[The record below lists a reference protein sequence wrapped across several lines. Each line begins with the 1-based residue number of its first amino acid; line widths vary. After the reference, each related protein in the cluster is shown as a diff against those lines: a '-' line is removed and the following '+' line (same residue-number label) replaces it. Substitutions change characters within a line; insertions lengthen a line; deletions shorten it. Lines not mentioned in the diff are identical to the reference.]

1 MHLLKDFY
9 NYVENHGM
17 DRERIYEDQGE
28 GMSLVSFSELG
39 EENCVYN
46 VALIF
51 YDNDIDVEVY
61 IRKELKKYNE
71 YDLLKQLNELNA
83 NYRGITF
90 FIDDKMLTVK
100 SYCMVDGQLE
110 CVLKELAADMQVAR
124 KEFGKLD

>member
-28 GMSLVSFSELG
+28 GMSLVSFSEQG

-110 CVLKELAADMQVAR
+110 CALNELAADMQVAR

>member
-28 GMSLVSFSELG
+28 GMSLVSFSEQG

-71 YDLLKQLNELNA
+71 YDLLKQLNEL
-83 NYRGITF
+83 Y
-90 FIDDKMLTVK
+90 
-100 SYCMVDGQLE
+100 
-110 CVLKELAADMQVAR
+110 
-124 KEFGKLD
+124 